1 MATSLDQTDF
11 IKTALRLPR
20 DLHARIQASAEGHG
34 ASLNTEIIQ
43 LLQKA
48 LEAQTVEIGE
58 KSLDAIEARMRHAL
72 KHK

>member
-20 DLHARIQASAEGHG
+20 DLHARVQASAESHG

-43 LLQKA
+43 LLQRA
-48 LEAQTVEIGE
+48 LKGVEIGE

>member
-20 DLHARIQASAEGHG
+20 ELHARVQALAEAHG

-43 LLQKA
+43 LLQRA
-48 LEAQTVEIGE
+48 VENPTVEIGS
-58 KSLDAIEARMRHAL
+58 KSLDEIEARLRHAL